1 MQTLEE
7 TSQKIDG
14 IIVKFAENAITKEKP
29 NE

>member
-1 MQTLEE
+1 MLILEK
-7 TSQKIDG
+7 TFQKTDV